1 MSRKCISMIVLFI
14 FLHGIFWGCV
24 KKTIVPKAELDKE
37 TTKCCVQEV
46 VLSNGEKYVFVDP
59 GGQYNV
65 IPRLIAGTLND
76 GRKFF
81 LNLTDKNIKKIRIST
96 GQTVSRANLA
106 RNPDQKISEIMVGG
120 IIYTF
125 DKNGGRLLTD
135 VETIHGTTTTGVQID
150 VPIEDVIN
158 AKIKSVDPEK
168 TGTAAG
174 IGVFGTI
181 LLAIL
186 AAAIFV
192 AFTGPS
198 M

>member
-1 MSRKCISMIVLFI
+1 MQKKYISMMVLFA
-14 FLHGIFWGCV
+14 FLHSLFGGCV
-24 KKTIVPKAELDKE
+24 KKTIVPGAELDKE

-46 VLSNGEKYVFVDP
+46 VLTTGEKYVFVDP

-81 LNLTDKNIKKIRIST
+81 LNLADENIKEIRIST
-96 GQTVSRANLA
+96 GQIVSRVDLA

-135 VETIHGTTTTGVQID
+135 VETIQGMTTTGVQID
-150 VPIEDVIN
+150 VPIEDVLN
-158 AKIKSVDPEK
+158 VTVKSVDPKK
-168 TGTAAG
+168 TGTAAA

-181 LLAIL
+181 LLALL
-186 AAAIFV
+186 AAAVFV
-192 AFTGPS
+192 AITGPS